1 MDKMVNVMDIIHI
14 TGKGIMM
21 NTTEK
26 YYIYRETKIDNQIN
40 DKLTVQ
46 PNAIFE
52 TLVQQQTQKVS
63 ITRKQQKKINNPV
76 IPEQ

>member
-1 MDKMVNVMDIIHI
+1 MDKMVNIMDIIHV

-21 NTTEK
+21 NAMEK
-26 YYIYRETKIDNQIN
+26 YYIYTKTKLDKQIN

-52 TLVQQQTQKVS
+52 NLVQQEAHRGFFNTY
-63 ITRKQQKKINNPV
+63 N
-76 IPEQ
+76 